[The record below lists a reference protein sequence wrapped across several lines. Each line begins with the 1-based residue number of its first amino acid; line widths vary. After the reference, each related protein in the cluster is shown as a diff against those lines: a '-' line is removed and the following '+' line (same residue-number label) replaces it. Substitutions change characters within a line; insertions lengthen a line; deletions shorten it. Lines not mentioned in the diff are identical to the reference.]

1 MKVDLK
7 FSPVTRDCAGPK
19 QYKKKIKMI
28 AKAMIV
34 RGVVSSLA
42 LFLSSSSAMY
52 MI

>member
-19 QYKKKIKMI
+19 QYKKRIKTI

-34 RGVVSSLA
+34 RGVVCHSEHH
-42 LFLSSSSAMY
+42 
-52 MI
+52 IKRQDG